1 MIILY
6 SIQRELPT
14 SGVEGDPGIILIHDG
29 KQIKI
34 KFRCP
39 ISGDTILMLKM
50 NFQRLLCLLIGDPEH
65 LGILSMVQSL
75 SGMPKLTNLN
85 SYVHNS

>member
-39 ISGDTILMLKM
+39 ISGDNYFDVENELSEVAVSVDWGPGTPGHPVNGTVTIRNAKA
-50 NFQRLLCLLIGDPEH
+50 D
-65 LGILSMVQSL
+65 
-75 SGMPKLTNLN
+75 
-85 SYVHNS
+85 